1 LKSLVLNILRTLLPE
16 IFGAIFGITA
26 IAFAYFLFSLF
37 FLAIEEFNHLDMT
50 DNMNPLS
57 IGAIV
62 AITLFI
68 IKEVLE
74 AYRKNAS
81 KNRKIKALK
90 TILAEEIKLN
100 YWVWKQ
106 IESIVKKVK
115 EMPPETLY
123 QIISSTSGTER
134 FEYVRPDGGGG
145 GIFVPEIKDQV
156 FTQLITE
163 IAELDEDFYSR
174 SIEYGKGVA
183 ELQHLRHGVFDFIH
197 ETPKGEHYAEG
208 FCEYALDE
216 LPDIKDKFQKLYIEC
231 TGDTE
236 LQHRM
241 R

>member
-1 LKSLVLNILRTLLPE
+1 
-16 IFGAIFGITA
+16 
-26 IAFAYFLFSLF
+26 
-37 FLAIEEFNHLDMT
+37 MT
-50 DNMNPLS
+50 DNIDLLS

-68 IKEVLE
+68 IKEGLE
-74 AYRKNAS
+74 TYRKSAS
-81 KNRKIKALK
+81 KKRKIKALK

-106 IESIVKKVK
+106 IDSIVKTVK
-115 EMPPETLY
+115 EMPPKTLY

-145 GIFVPEIKDQV
+145 GIFFPEIKHEV

-163 IAELDEDFYSR
+163 VAELDEGFYSR

-197 ETPKGEHYAEG
+197 ETHKGEHYVEG
-208 FCEYALDE
+208 FSEYALDE
-216 LPDIKDKFQKLYIEC
+216 LPDIKNKFQVLFTEC
-231 TGDTE
+231 TGETE

>member
-1 LKSLVLNILRTLLPE
+1 MNILKTLLPE
-16 IFGAIFGITA
+16 ILGVIFGITT

-37 FLAIEEFNHLDMT
+37 FLLIEKINHLDMT

-74 AYRKNAS
+74 ACRKSAS
-81 KNRKIKALK
+81 KDRKIKALK

-106 IESIVKKVK
+106 IESIVKTVK
-115 EMPPETLY
+115 EMPSETLY

-134 FEYVRPDGGGG
+134 FEYIRPDGGGG
-145 GIFVPEIKDQV
+145 GIFFPEIKEQV

>member
-1 LKSLVLNILRTLLPE
+1 
-16 IFGAIFGITA
+16 
-26 IAFAYFLFSLF
+26 
-37 FLAIEEFNHLDMT
+37 MT

-74 AYRKNAS
+74 ACRKSAS
-81 KNRKIKALK
+81 KDRKIKALK

-106 IESIVKKVK
+106 IESIVKTVK
-115 EMPPETLY
+115 EMPSETLY

-134 FEYVRPDGGGG
+134 FEYIRPDGGGG
-145 GIFVPEIKDQV
+145 GIFFPEIKDQV

-163 IAELDEDFYSR
+163 IAELDESFYSR